1 MGVRTF
7 TTAYRLIKNHHIS
20 EIFSSSGESEFSL
33 KRRPFGHFCSLPIKS
48 SVKTSVLCNGSELHR
63 SKKLLVVY
71 SGEVRR
77 VYRGMPC
84 CCKIAHRV
92 LREKW
97 KVSDICKKSDICNP
111 LPRGPVSAP
120 ILPVFIY
127 YAVRVRTSL
136 RAKVPTV
143 RSWYVLFTEP
153 SDNQIT

>member
-1 MGVRTF
+1 VGVRTF
-7 TTAYRLIKNHHIS
+7 TTTYRLIKNHHIS

-92 LREKW
+92 LREKR

-111 LPRGPVSAP
+111 LPSAIGDIDRPVICDSKSSSSSSSIVTIP
-120 ILPVFIY
+120 PTIREPEN
-127 YAVRVRTSL
+127 SL
-136 RAKVPTV
+136 TTIERK
-143 RSWYVLFTEP
+143 
-153 SDNQIT
+153 N

>member
-1 MGVRTF
+1 VGVRTF
-7 TTAYRLIKNHHIS
+7 TTTYRLIKNHHIS

-92 LREKW
+92 LREKQ

-111 LPRGPVSAP
+111 LPTSWLRDSFAYGRRYE
-120 ILPVFIY
+120 IL
-127 YAVRVRTSL
+127 
-136 RAKVPTV
+136 
-143 RSWYVLFTEP
+143 VLNNLVMSILVLSCSST
-153 SDNQIT
+153 T

>member
-1 MGVRTF
+1 VGVRTF
-7 TTAYRLIKNHHIS
+7 TTTYRLIKNHHIS

-92 LREKW
+92 LREKR

-111 LPRGPVSAP
+111 LPSQSQFWPD
-120 ILPVFIY
+120 LN
-127 YAVRVRTSL
+127 VRTVIFQL
-136 RAKVPTV
+136 RPRT
-143 RSWYVLFTEP
+143 T
-153 SDNQIT
+153 